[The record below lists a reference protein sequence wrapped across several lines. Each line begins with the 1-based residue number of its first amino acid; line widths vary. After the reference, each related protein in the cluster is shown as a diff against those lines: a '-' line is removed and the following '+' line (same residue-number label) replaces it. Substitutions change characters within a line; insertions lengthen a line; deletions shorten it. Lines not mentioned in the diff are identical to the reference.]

1 MFDFFT
7 KSEPKKKNGKSE
19 QSTQTRTFGER
30 RAVNFNQVND
40 GDSGMGGYRVVL
52 PRSFEDVS
60 GIIDLLSVNKP
71 VIVNLKELRDDT
83 AQRVLDMLCGA
94 VCALKGGVYEL
105 EKNIYVFSPD
115 SISSN

>member
-7 KSEPKKKNGKSE
+7 KTEPKKKDDKKSAK
-19 QSTQTRTFGER
+19 QTER
-30 RAVNFNQVND
+30 RTVNFNPQRTAPT
-40 GDSGMGGYRVVL
+40 GEIGASGYRVIL

-60 GIIDLLSVNKP
+60 TVIDLLSVNKP
-71 VIVNLKELRDDT
+71 VIVNLKELQDDT

-115 SISSN
+115 SISANR

>member
-7 KSEPKKKNGKSE
+7 KTEPKKKNDKK
-19 QSTQTRTFGER
+19 QQNKTER
-30 RAVNFNQVND
+30 RTVNFTPQQSAN
-40 GDSGMGGYRVVL
+40 SGEIGASGYRVIL

-60 GIIDLLSVNKP
+60 TVIDLLSVNKP
-71 VIVNLKELRDDT
+71 VIVNLKELQDDT

-115 SISSN
+115 SISANR

>member
-7 KSEPKKKNGKSE
+7 KAEPKKKTEKTAQPGNAY
-19 QSTQTRTFGER
+19 GER
-30 RAVNFNQVND
+30 RTVNFNQGG
-40 GDSGMGGYRVVL
+40 GDTDMGGYKVVM

>member
-7 KSEPKKKNGKSE
+7 KAEPKKKSE
-19 QSTQTRTFGER
+19 KTTHAANFSGER
-30 RAVNFNQVND
+30 RNVNFSQ
-40 GDSGMGGYRVVL
+40 SGEGGAGGYKVVM

-60 GIIDLLSVNKP
+60 GIIDLLSINKP

-115 SISSN
+115 AISSN

>member
-1 MFDFFT
+1 MFDYFD
-7 KSEPKKKNGKSE
+7 KVKNKKKPEKTA
-19 QSTQTRTFGER
+19 QSSGAYGER
-30 RAVNFNQVND
+30 RNVNFSQG
-40 GDSGMGGYRVVL
+40 GDTSMGGYKVIM

-115 SISSN
+115 AISSN

>member
-7 KSEPKKKNGKSE
+7 KAEPKKKNEKNESGFS
-19 QSTQTRTFGER
+19 SSER
-30 RAVNFNQVND
+30 RSLNFNQNT
-40 GDSGMGGYRVVL
+40 GEESAAGGYRVVL

-60 GIIDLLSVNKP
+60 SIIDLLSINKP